1 VEHSKKCRSPFHLSL
16 TLISFFQKISM
27 HCIKISNTITAWITG
42 HIWAL
47 VLEGRTGPFRISY
60 QTHGWMVGWLDLR
73 GREVMVVMQLGGKGS
88 IASSFS
94 CINGEMVGLRLH
106 GKQLWRWRWRSCSSD
121 TLRHSLRIQSAE
133 CTRCRHRI
141 PLNPM
146 AHAKRW
152 CQVDVKIAP
161 CDLSCLVSR
170 IHKYFNF

>member
-1 VEHSKKCRSPFHLSL
+1 MSVSLSSFSHAYFVFPKDFNALHQNLQHDYRMNNGTHLS
-16 TLISFFQKISM
+16 
-27 HCIKISNTITAWITG
+27 TG
-42 HIWAL
+42 
-47 VLEGRTGPFRISY
+47 VGRTYWSISY
-60 QTHGWMVGWLDLR
+60 QTHGWLVGWLDLR

-94 CINGEMVGLRLH
+94 CINGEMVSLRLH